1 MTYRSRDQRKRS
13 VLFVACA
20 ILASVLAGLLAGVI
34 CYNQSHL
41 MSLTRSVILAA
52 ALCTLAG
59 CGLMALAVWR
69 SDVRRKRSVERMA
82 QRLDVI
88 LHDTS
93 SLQAFDDYDE
103 GELAVLANELQ
114 KMCALLRDQTQ
125 ALRRERDGLADSLAD
140 ISHQMR
146 TPLMAMNLVV
156 ELLGRS
162 DTTPDRRREL
172 LRELRDLSATMSW
185 LVSSLLTLAR
195 ADAGTL
201 RLTCAPVDVADLL
214 RSATEPL
221 RIAFE
226 LNDQTLEVVCTTE
239 GITFTGD
246 AGWSR
251 EALANI
257 VKNCM
262 EHTPRGGVVRV
273 EASQDV
279 VATRIVV
286 TDTGPGISARDLPHV
301 FERFYK
307 GEGSSKNSVG
317 IGLALARCL
326 VTAQNGTLTAGNA
339 VGGGARFVMTF
350 PHVVV

>member
-1 MTYRSRDQRKRS
+1 MAHLSRDQRRRTAQ
-13 VLFVACA
+13 FIACA
-20 ILASVLAGLLAGVI
+20 LGASVVAGIVTGVL
-34 CYNQSHL
+34 CYNASYL
-41 MSLTRSVILAA
+41 MPLACSVALTA
-52 ALCTLAG
+52 ALCTLGG

-69 SDVRRKRSVERMA
+69 SDLRRKHAVEQLA

-88 LHDTS
+88 LHDAS
-93 SLQAFDDYDE
+93 SAQAFDDYDE

-114 KMCALLRDQTQ
+114 KMCTLLRDQAQ
-125 ALRRERDGLADSLAD
+125 ALRCERDGLADSLAD

-156 ELLGRS
+156 ELLGRP

-172 LRELRDLSATMSW
+172 LRELRDLSATMNW

-214 RSATEPL
+214 HKATEPL

-226 LNDQTLEVVCTTE
+226 LNEQTLEVVCATE
-239 GITFTGD
+239 GAAFTGD

-286 TDTGPGISARDLPHV
+286 SDTGPGISPHDLPHV

-307 GEGSSKNSVG
+307 GDGSSKNSVG

-350 PHVVV
+350 PRVVV

>member
-1 MTYRSRDQRKRS
+1 MASGSREERRRLG
-13 VLFVACA
+13 LF
-20 ILASVLAGLLAGVI
+20 AGLAVAFSLLACCGIAVMA
-34 CYNQSHL
+34 YNHDHL
-41 MSLTRSVILAA
+41 MSFALLLGVAA
-52 ALCTLAG
+52 GCCTLGVCAA
-59 CGLMALAVWR
+59 MAAIVHYQ
-69 SDVRRKRSVERMA
+69 DAQRRLRVERMA
-82 QRLDVI
+82 ERLNAI
-88 LHDTS
+88 LHDTAS
-93 SLQAFDDYDE
+93 VQSFDDYDE
-103 GELAVLANELQ
+103 GELAILANELQ
-114 KMCALLRDQTQ
+114 KMCTLLRDQAQ
-125 ALRRERDGLADSLAD
+125 ELRHERDGLADSLAD

-156 ELLGRS
+156 ELLGRP
-162 DTTPDRRREL
+162 DTSPERRRAL
-172 LRELRDLSATMSW
+172 VCELRDLSATMNW

-201 RLTCAPVDVADLL
+201 RLTCAPVDVARLL
-214 RSATEPL
+214 QEATDPL

-226 LNDQTLEVVCTTE
+226 LNDQTLEVVCTTV
-239 GITFTGD
+239 GATFEGD
-246 AGWSR
+246 AGWCR

-262 EHTPRGGVVRV
+262 EHTPAGGTVRV
-273 EASQDV
+273 EACQDV

-326 VTAQNGTLTAGNA
+326 VTAQDGTLTAGNA

-350 PHVVV
+350 PRVVV